1 MDRTRKRFI
10 FGKGALFYL
19 RRKGLR
25 IMARNCNEKVYKNA
39 CLSKLKIKPTNFPLC
54 NYLIEVTEL
63 YIFEGKSNDSWEL

>member
-1 MDRTRKRFI
+1 
-10 FGKGALFYL
+10 
-19 RRKGLR
+19 
-25 IMARNCNEKVYKNA
+25 MARNCNEKVYKNA